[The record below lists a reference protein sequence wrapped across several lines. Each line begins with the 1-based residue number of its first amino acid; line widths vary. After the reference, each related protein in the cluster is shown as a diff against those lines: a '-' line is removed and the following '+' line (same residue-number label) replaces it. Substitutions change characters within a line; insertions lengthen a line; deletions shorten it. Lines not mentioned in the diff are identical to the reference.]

1 VWKPRRIDGEDNVFI
16 GDYENSRIRRVDPD
30 SAITTVA
37 GTGEV
42 GTGGDGGPATEAQLE
57 SPYGLD
63 VDGAGNLYIA
73 DDENALIRM
82 VDSAGIIR
90 TLKF

>member
-1 VWKPRRIDGEDNVFI
+1 MFI

-30 SAITTVA
+30 GTITTVA
-37 GTGEV
+37 GNGEV

-73 DDENALIRM
+73 DEENAWSGSSTRLASSGPQ
-82 VDSAGIIR
+82 VLG
-90 TLKF
+90 